1 MISQTKARRGRQFLA
16 VAAGAALVLAVAS
29 CGDDD
34 DGDAGSEGVTVSDA
48 WARTS
53 PAMTS
58 NGAIYLEL
66 RSGDGDVLVG
76 ASVPETVAATTEI
89 HETVAATDGMSD
101 STAMGDTTAAM
112 SDTTAAMTG
121 TTAAGMGEMTMRPI
135 ESLEI
140 PAGSTINLEPGGYH
154 IMLLDLVKPLEV
166 GSEIE
171 LTLTFEKAGEL
182 TITVPV
188 RESAP

>member
-1 MISQTKARRGRQFLA
+1 MTSLMKPGLGRKVLA
-16 VAAGAALVLAVAS
+16 VAAGAAMVLAVAS
-29 CGDDD
+29 CGDDNSD
-34 DGDAGSEGVTVSDA
+34 DGAGDASVIVSDA

-53 PAMTS
+53 PAMTTR
-58 NGAIYLEL
+58 GAVYMEL
-66 RSGDGDVLVG
+66 QSGSGDVLIG

-89 HETVAATDGMSD
+89 HETVAAEGASSD
-101 STAMGDTTAAM
+101 MTTAM
-112 SDTTAAMTG
+112 SDTTAAMSD

-140 PAGSTINLEPGGYH
+140 PAGSTVNLAPGGYH
-154 IMLLDLVKPLEV
+154 IMLIDLVAPLEV

-171 LTLTFEKAGEL
+171 LTLTFENAGDITL
-182 TITVPV
+182 TVPV